1 MKLDGVSSHEQL
13 QQRVLTLKRQEAQ
26 LPEGW
31 ATIRSQQSSLGQ
43 LVLDFLCIAEDST
56 EHGKT
61 HTCVCDTSSIEAVC
75 SELQQVFALERDV
88 VFLAAADAV
97 GSHKLQ
103 QLQADELPSAAEAF
117 AAHHHNRRVKLVLQA
132 AACIEDVFAADH
144 SSTAGQGAATAAAT
158 AALTAAL
165 DQFFE
170 LAQVT

>member
-1 MKLDGVSSHEQL
+1 MKLDALSSHQQL

-31 ATIRSQQSSLGQ
+31 VTIRNQQTSLGQ

-61 HTCVCDTSSIEAVC
+61 HTCVCDASSIDAVC
-75 SELQQVFALERDV
+75 SELQRVFALDRDV
-88 VFLAAADAV
+88 VFLAPSV
-97 GSHKLQ
+97 EGSHKLQ
-103 QLQADELPSAAEAF
+103 QLQADELPNAAEAF
-117 AAHHHNRRVKLVLQA
+117 AAHHHCRRVKLVLQA
-132 AACIEDVFAADH
+132 AACIEDGFAEH
-144 SSTAGQGAATAAAT
+144 SNTVGQGAATPAVVT

-170 LAQVT
+170 LAQVA

>member
-1 MKLDGVSSHEQL
+1 MKLDSVSSHQQL

-31 ATIRSQQSSLGQ
+31 ATIRNQQTSLGQ

-61 HTCVCDTSSIEAVC
+61 HTCVCDSTSIDAVC
-75 SELQQVFALERDV
+75 SELQRVFALEREV
-88 VFLAAADAV
+88 VFLASAAV

-103 QLQADELPSAAEAF
+103 QLQADELPNAAEAF
-117 AAHHHNRRVKLVLQA
+117 AAHHHSRRVKLVLQA
-132 AACIEDVFAADH
+132 AACIEDVFADY
-144 SSTAGQGAATAAAT
+144 SSTVGQAAAAPAAAT
-158 AALTAAL
+158 APLTAAL

-170 LAQVT
+170 LAQVS